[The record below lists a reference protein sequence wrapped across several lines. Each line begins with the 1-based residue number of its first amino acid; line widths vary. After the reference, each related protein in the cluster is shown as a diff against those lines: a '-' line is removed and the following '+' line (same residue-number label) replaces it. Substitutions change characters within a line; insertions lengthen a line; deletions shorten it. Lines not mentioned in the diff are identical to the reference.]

1 MPLRLLTLLV
11 TLLHVY
17 TGLRLLPALA
27 PFTGAWPLLL
37 AALLLSAAT
46 MPLPFIGARAGA
58 RRGGPAHGWK
68 WLGLLSMG
76 WFSSIFV
83 LTLVR
88 DAGLLLA
95 WALAG
100 VGGVSIDSPTAQS
113 WSAAAVALVSTL
125 VTLIGFFNAR
135 RTASVVRVD
144 VPIRGLPASLEG
156 FTIAQLS
163 DIHVGPTIR
172 RGYLQRIVDAVNRLG
187 ADMVAIT
194 GDLVD
199 GTVSELREHVAPL
212 AGLRARHGTFVV
224 TGNHEY
230 YGSDIAE
237 RTGTFHENIRN
248 NVSLLNNTAIEYKG
262 HRFLFSTLWS
272 KINPALEFVIQ
283 KSMAD
288 FRLIIG
294 EIGGGFG
301 MKTGVA
307 NEDVLVCYAARK
319 LARPVKWRAERAEEF
334 LAAHMGRDQHY
345 DGELALDREGRILA
359 LRVTTH
365 ANFGATPVGSTA
377 IIPLLLAPKVQT
389 TVYHVPAVDYR
400 VYGLLTNTMAT
411 GAYRGA
417 GRPEANYLME
427 RLIEQAAREMKL
439 DSAEIRRRN
448 FIRPDQFPY
457 KTHVDDWYDAG
468 EFARVL
474 DRALAAADWNG
485 FAARRKASQ
494 LRGRLRGRGLA
505 CYLEWTGAPIRTET
519 VDIQV
524 DADGTVSVYTG
535 TQAMGQG
542 LETTYT
548 QLITEVLQIPAKTIR
563 VVQGDTDA
571 ATGVGSVGSRSA
583 FVGGSAAVAA
593 GKRAIVR
600 GKELAADALES
611 SVADIE
617 YAGGRFSIAGTDRS
631 LALAE
636 VAARAPE
643 GRIRVSATET
653 PSTPSWPNGAQVC
666 ELEIDPDTGEIELAS
681 MTSVDDIGRII
692 NHMIVEGQVHG
703 GIAQGLGQALFE
715 QAVYDPASGQLLT
728 GSLMDYCVP
737 RADQM
742 PPMNS
747 AFDESV
753 PCKTN
758 LLGVKGCGEI
768 GTIGAVPAAMHAAL
782 DALSGHGVT
791 HLEMPLTPERI
802 WRALRG
808 QTA

>member
-1 MPLRLLTLLV
+1 MTTPQTQFDPDSARFGASRTQKRIEDDRLLAGKGLYSDDRHFERQAWLVLVRSPHAHAKIVSVDLAATRSAPGVLGAWTIDDLKSDGVRHIPFPPIVKRADGSPMAAPLRTLLAEKTAFYVGQPVVAVIAETRSQAQDAADLAVVEYEDLPCV
-11 TLLHVY
+11 TDAREAAKKEAPQIWPEAPGNVSAFARIGNSEAVDEAFGRAAHVTKLSLHNQ
-17 TGLRLLPALA
+17 RLIAMALEPRCSIA
-27 PFTGAWPLLL
+27 MHENGRFTLHTQNQTPTGARDGL
-37 AALLLSAAT
+37 AAA
-46 MPLPFIGARAGA
+46 
-58 RRGGPAHGWK
+58 
-68 WLGLLSMG
+68 
-76 WFSSIFV
+76 
-83 LTLVR
+83 
-88 DAGLLLA
+88 
-95 WALAG
+95 
-100 VGGVSIDSPTAQS
+100 
-113 WSAAAVALVSTL
+113 
-125 VTLIGFFNAR
+125 
-135 RTASVVRVD
+135 
-144 VPIRGLPASLEG
+144 
-156 FTIAQLS
+156 
-163 DIHVGPTIR
+163 
-172 RGYLQRIVDAVNRLG
+172 LG
-187 ADMVAIT
+187 AK
-194 GDLVD
+194 
-199 GTVSELREHVAPL
+199 P
-212 AGLRARHGTFVV
+212 
-224 TGNHEY
+224 
-230 YGSDIAE
+230 
-237 RTGTFHENIRN
+237 
-248 NVSLLNNTAIEYKG
+248 
-262 HRFLFSTLWS
+262 
-272 KINPALEFVIQ
+272 
-283 KSMAD
+283 AD
-288 FRLIIG
+288 FRLIVG
-294 EIGGGFG
+294 DIGGGFG

-307 NEDVLVCYAARK
+307 NEDALVCYAARK
-319 LARPVKWRAERAEEF
+319 LGRPVKWRADRSEEF
-334 LAAHMGRDQHY
+334 LGAHMGRDQHY
-345 DGELALDREGRILA
+345 DGELALAREGRILA
-359 LRVTTH
+359 LRVTTY

-377 IIPLLLAPKVQT
+377 IIPLLLGPKVQT

-448 FIRPDQFPY
+448 FIRPEQFPY

-474 DRALAAADWNG
+474 DRTLAAADWNG
-485 FAARRKASQ
+485 FAARRKDAER
-494 LRGRLRGRGLA
+494 RGRLRGRGLA

-548 QLITEVLQIPAKTIR
+548 QLITEVLQIPAKSVR
-563 VVQGDTDA
+563 VIQGDTDA

-593 GKRAIVR
+593 GKRMIVR

-617 YAGGRFSIAGTDRS
+617 YRDGRFSIAGTDRS
-631 LALAE
+631 LALEE
-636 VAARAPE
+636 VAARAPDR
-643 GRIRVSATET
+643 RIRVSATET

-666 ELEIDPDTGEIELAS
+666 ELEIDPDTGEVEVTS

-715 QAVYDPASGQLLT
+715 QAVYDASSGQLLT

-742 PPMNS
+742 PPMNT

-768 GTIGAVPAAMHAAL
+768 GTIGAVPSAVHAVL
-782 DALSGHGVT
+782 DALSTRGVS
-791 HLEMPLTPERI
+791 HIEMPMTPERI

-808 QTA
+808 TTA